1 MFSLLER
8 QGLCRAWFMLVV
20 LRASVSLAGPGEL
33 RLEAQLL
40 WGTDTQQ
47 PPGFPYQPAAPLI
60 ATKLR
65 NMPFKWKH
73 FYEVNRATFNL
84 SPRAMRR
91 VQLSAPCS
99 LEIKNLGAS
108 RIEARLY
115 GRKKLVNT
123 IKQALSDGELAVIG
137 GDDKGENAW
146 LVILRIV
153 DPK

>member
-8 QGLCRAWFMLVV
+8 HGLWRAWFMLVV
-20 LRASVSLAGPGEL
+20 LKASVSLAGPGEL

-47 PPGFPYQPAAPLI
+47 PPGFAYQPAAPLI

-65 NMPFKWKH
+65 KMPFKWKH

>member
-1 MFSLLER
+1 
-8 QGLCRAWFMLVV
+8 MLVV
-20 LRASVSLAGPGEL
+20 LKASASLAGPGEL

-99 LEIKNLGAS
+99 LEIKNLGA
-108 RIEARLY
+108 
-115 GRKKLVNT
+115 
-123 IKQALSDGELAVIG
+123 VIG

-146 LVILRIV
+146 LVILRVV